1 LWLLKT
7 LVQERVSKEAL
18 LGSIQAAIEGVVLT
32 QENGSLPQRVLAEFL
47 AEMVSRVEAA
57 GAVATSTGATAG
69 GSASAGGL

>member
-1 LWLLKT
+1 LPPLISL
-7 LVQERVSKEAL
+7 QERVSKEAL

-57 GAVATSTGATAG
+57 AAVAGTSTGATAG
-69 GSASAGGL
+69 GSASAGAL